1 MDFGTIQIPDFLQK
15 FRVTSYFEKTF
26 SILLRQ
32 VMSETS
38 LFTGPSWYYKWKK

>member
-1 MDFGTIQIPDFLQK
+1 MNFGRIQIPDFLQK

-26 SILLRQ
+26 SIHLLQ

-38 LFTGPSWYYKWKK
+38 LFTDPSWYYK